1 MNNLTQKYKIIKVLS
16 IKISFRDA
24 KKGTSVMPVPLFF
37 TKFLFQMMCLAVFMR
52 NIFQCVQQPHK
63 IFFHLTASKLP

>member
-24 KKGTSVMPVPLFF
+24 KKRDKRYACPSFF
-37 TKFLFQMMCLAVFMR
+37 
-52 NIFQCVQQPHK
+52 NK
-63 IFFHLTASKLP
+63 IFIPDDVPCGFYTRHLLTCSTATQDFLSLDGE

>member
-24 KKGTSVMPVPLFF
+24 KKKDKRYACPSFF
-37 TKFLFQMMCLAVFMR
+37 TKFLFQMMCLAVFIR
-52 NIFQCVQQPHK
+52 DIFQRVQQPHK
-63 IFFHLTASKLP
+63 IFLHLTASKLP

>member
-24 KKGTSVMPVPLFF
+24 KKGTSVMPVPLFL

-52 NIFQCVQQPHK
+52 DIF
-63 IFFHLTASKLP
+63 

>member
-24 KKGTSVMPVPLFF
+24 KKRDKRYACPSFF

-52 NIFQCVQQPHK
+52 DIF
-63 IFFHLTASKLP
+63 